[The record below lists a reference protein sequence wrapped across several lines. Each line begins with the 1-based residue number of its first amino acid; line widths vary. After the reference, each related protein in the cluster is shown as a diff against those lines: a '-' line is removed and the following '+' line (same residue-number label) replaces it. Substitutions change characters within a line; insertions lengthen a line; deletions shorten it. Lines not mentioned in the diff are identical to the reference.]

1 MNKREAK
8 SEIEKL
14 RVELEEHRVSYH
26 VKDAPKISDEV
37 YDSLI
42 KRLSFLE
49 ESFPEYKSDL
59 SPTVRIGGEVLA
71 SFKKVKHDVLQWSFD
86 NCFSYEELI
95 DWGERNRKILEKTN
109 IKENPEF
116 VCELKIDGLKV
127 VLVYKKGVLVQ
138 AATRGD
144 GKTGEDITLNIKT
157 VKTIPLVLKEKVD
170 MTVIGEA
177 WMKKKDLERINK
189 EQIKKDLK
197 EYANTRNL
205 TAGTLRQL
213 DSKIVASRN
222 IQIFAYDIENSSFQ
236 IKSQKEELVF
246 LKDFGF
252 LVNETTEVFDDLKK
266 VQKYYESWINKRE
279 KMDYGVDGMVI
290 KINQRNIWDEL
301 GYTARAPRAGIAY
314 KFPAEEV
321 VTRIKSITY
330 QVGRTGAI
338 TPVAE
343 LEEVLVYGSKVKRAT
358 LHNVDE
364 IKRLGLKSGDT
375 VIVRKAGDVIPE
387 IVSVIES
394 LRLKNAEE
402 FVFPKKCP
410 SCDYNLEREIDKKGE
425 TSSAFFC
432 KNEECSAKHQEY
444 FTYFVSKKA
453 FNIEGFGE
461 KNIEYFLSLGLI
473 KTVGDIFHLK
483 KENLESLEG
492 FGEKSASKLIES
504 IKASKEISLSNF
516 IYSLGIRGVGEETSK
531 IIAKQF
537 GDVDV
542 FRKATLESLLNIDGV
557 GDKIAEDI
565 FEFFQKKKNNDLV
578 DSLLSL
584 VLIKKEDKKTS
595 DRLAKKTFVL
605 TGTMPTLSRD
615 EVKEMIEREGGKVI
629 GTVSSKTDFLLLGEN
644 PGSKY
649 QDALKYGT
657 KIIDEKKFL
666 QIIKGI
672 N

>member
-1 MNKREAK
+1 MNKKEAK
-8 SEIEKL
+8 SEIDKL
-14 RVELEEHRVSYH
+14 MVELEEHRVSYH
-26 VKDAPKISDEV
+26 VKDSPKISDEV

-49 ESFPEYKSDL
+49 ESFPEYKSEF
-59 SPTVRIGGEVLA
+59 SPTVRIGGEVIT
-71 SFKKVKHDVLQWSFD
+71 SFKKVKHVVPQWSFD
-86 NCFSYEELI
+86 NCFSYEELL

-109 IKENPEF
+109 IKEKPEF

-127 VLVYKKGVLVQ
+127 VLVYKKGVLVN

-144 GKTGEDITLNIKT
+144 GKIGEDITLNIKT
-157 VKTIPLVLKEKVD
+157 VKTIPLVLKEVVD

-189 EQIKKDLK
+189 EQIQKDLK

-222 IQIFAYDIENSSFQ
+222 IQIFAYDIENANFQ
-236 IKSQKEELVF
+236 IKSQKEELAV

-252 LVNETTEVFDDLKK
+252 LVNETAQTFDDLKK
-266 VQKYYESWINKRE
+266 VQKYYESWISKRE
-279 KMDYGVDGMVI
+279 NMDYGVDGMVI

-301 GYTARAPRAGIAY
+301 GYTARAPRGGIAY

-321 VTRIKSITY
+321 VTRIKSISY

-358 LHNVDE
+358 LHNIDE
-364 IKRLGLKSGDT
+364 IKRLGLKTGDT

-394 LRLKNAEE
+394 LRLKKAEE

-410 SCDYNLEREIDKKGE
+410 SCNSTLEREVDKKGE
-425 TSSAFFC
+425 ISSAFFC

-473 KTVGDIFHLK
+473 KTVGDIFFLK
-483 KENLESLEG
+483 KEDIESLEG
-492 FGEKSASKLIES
+492 FGEKSAVKLIES
-504 IKASKEISLSNF
+504 INASKQISLSNF

-531 IIAKQF
+531 IIANYF
-537 GDVDV
+537 GDIDL
-542 FRKATLESLLNIDGV
+542 FRKANLESLLNIDGV

-565 FEFFQKKKNNDLV
+565 FVFFKNKRNNELV
-578 DSLLSL
+578 DILLTIIS
-584 VLIKKEDKKTS
+584 IKKEDKKMG
-595 DRLAKKTFVL
+595 DKLAKKSFVL
-605 TGTMPTLSRD
+605 TGTLPTLSRD
-615 EVKEMIEREGGKVI
+615 EAKGMIEREGGKVI
-629 GTVSSKTDFLLLGEN
+629 GTISSKTDFLLLGEN

-649 QDALKYGT
+649 QDALKYNI
-657 KIIDEKKFL
+657 KIISEGEFL
-666 QIIKGI
+666 RIIKGV

>member
-1 MNKREAK
+1 MNKKEAK
-8 SEIEKL
+8 SEIDKL
-14 RVELEEHRVSYH
+14 MVELEEHRVSYH
-26 VKDAPKISDEV
+26 VKDSPKISDEV

-49 ESFPEYKSDL
+49 ESFPEYKSEF
-59 SPTVRIGGEVLA
+59 SPTVRIGGEVIA
-71 SFKKVKHDVLQWSFD
+71 SFKKVKHVVPQWSFD
-86 NCFSYEELI
+86 NCFSYEELL
-95 DWGERNRKILEKTN
+95 DWGGRNRKILEKTN
-109 IKENPEF
+109 IKEKPEF

-127 VLVYKKGVLVQ
+127 VLVYKKGVLVN

-144 GKTGEDITLNIKT
+144 GKIGEDITLNIKT
-157 VKTIPLVLKEKVD
+157 VKTIPLVLKEVVD

-189 EQIKKDLK
+189 EQIQKDLK

-222 IQIFAYDIENSSFQ
+222 IQIFAYDIENANFQ
-236 IKSQKEELVF
+236 IKSQKEELAV

-252 LVNETTEVFDDLKK
+252 LVNETAQTFDDLKK
-266 VQKYYESWINKRE
+266 VQKYYESWISKRE
-279 KMDYGVDGMVI
+279 NMDYGVDGMVI

-301 GYTARAPRAGIAY
+301 GYTARAPRGGIAY

-321 VTRIKSITY
+321 VTRIKSISY

-358 LHNVDE
+358 LHNIDE
-364 IKRLGLKSGDT
+364 IKRLGLKTGDT

-394 LRLKNAEE
+394 LRLKKAEE

-410 SCDYNLEREIDKKGE
+410 SCNSTLEREVDKKGE

-473 KTVGDIFHLK
+473 KTVGDIFFLK
-483 KENLESLEG
+483 KEDIESLEG
-492 FGEKSASKLIES
+492 FGEKSAVKLIES
-504 IKASKEISLSNF
+504 INASKQISLSNF

-531 IIAKQF
+531 IIANYF
-537 GDVDV
+537 GDIDL
-542 FRKATLESLLNIDGV
+542 FRKANLESLLNIDGV

-565 FEFFQKKKNNDLV
+565 FIFFKNKRNNELV
-578 DSLLSL
+578 DILLTIIS
-584 VLIKKEDKKTS
+584 IKKEDKKMG
-595 DRLAKKTFVL
+595 DKLAKKSFVL
-605 TGTMPTLSRD
+605 TGTLTTLSRD
-615 EVKEMIEREGGKVI
+615 EAKGMIEREGGKVI
-629 GTVSSKTDFLLLGEN
+629 GTISSKTDFLLLGEN

-649 QDALKYGT
+649 QDALKYNI
-657 KIIDEKKFL
+657 KIISEGEFL
-666 QIIKGI
+666 KIIKGV